1 MTYIAAFGC
10 KDGIIMCADTQESVE
25 GAKNYVEKLAIVEDS
40 SYPLAVG
47 GAGFGSLIDCL
58 IDEIIARATKE
69 QPATKKDLK
78 KLVQQALTEVYKSD
92 LPALTLQRL
101 DHAPQLLVAA
111 YTSEGMC
118 IYPTLGRR
126 VMKEASRAIIGYSTT
141 YNANL
146 LRRLHQPSLPMQQAV
161 MLAVYLV
168 SQSKLLDEGV
178 GLDTRVA
185 IVRDNGAWIDDPVY
199 VKDAEARVGDFL
211 ALTDRMFL
219 TCIDVSIPPSEYRE
233 QFTQIANGIDV
244 LRHQYLH
251 YAAARTLERALTDPT
266 YRGDPYS
273 KVFPSAVTEVPESGP
288 IRVRE
293 NTPKEIER
301 LKQMFHAAKQ
311 GYNEQAGKLLHR
323 LLTGREVAFLGN
335 ETVTIQGIAGPVDDP
350 STIS

>member
-10 KDGIIMCADTQESVE
+10 KDGIVMCADTQESVE
-25 GAKNYVEKLAIVEDS
+25 GAKNYVEKLSIVEDS

-58 IDEIIARATKE
+58 MDEIIERTSKE
-69 QPATKKDLK
+69 RPATKKELK
-78 KLVQQALTEVYKSD
+78 KLVQQGLTEVYKSD
-92 LPALTLQRL
+92 LPALTLRRL

-111 YTSEGMC
+111 RTAEGLC
-118 IYPTLGRR
+118 IYQTLGRR
-126 VMKEASRAIIGYSTT
+126 VLKEASRAIIGYSTA

-146 LRRLHQPSLPMQQAV
+146 LRRLHQPSLPMQRAV

-199 VKDAEARVGDFL
+199 IKDAEARVKDFL

-219 TCIDVSIPPSEYRE
+219 TCIDVGISPLEYRE
-233 QFTQIANGIDV
+233 QFAAIANGIDI

-251 YAAARTLERALTDPT
+251 YAAARTLERALTDPS

-273 KVFPSAVTEVPESGP
+273 KVFPGAVTEVPESGP

-293 NTPKEIER
+293 NTPEEIER
-301 LKQMFHAAKQ
+301 LKKMFDAAKQ
-311 GYNEQAGKLLHR
+311 GYNEQASKLLHR
-323 LLTGREVAFLGN
+323 LLSGREVVFLGN
-335 ETVTIQGIAGPVDDP
+335 ETVKIQGTAGPADP
-350 STIS
+350 STDS